1 MVQGRD
7 EMRLWNQSALGP
19 LTSMSSFLPSFFLV
33 FFVGWGWGW
42 GTRSHCVAQVD
53 LELLMQ
59 SRLALHTKHFS
70 RLSLSLFSDSTMKKH
85 SDSARP
91 SLVAFTD

>member
-33 FFVGWGWGW
+33 FFF
-42 GTRSHCVAQVD
+42 
-53 LELLMQ
+53 LLGGGGGGGQ
-59 SRLALHTKHFS
+59 GLT
-70 RLSLSLFSDSTMKKH
+70 
-85 SDSARP
+85 
-91 SLVAFTD
+91 V

>member
-7 EMRLWNQSALGP
+7 EMRLWNQSASGP
-19 LTSMSSFLPSFFLV
+19 LTSMSSFLPSFLFL
-33 FFVGWGWGW
+33 FFGGGVGW

-59 SRLALHTKHFS
+59 PRLALHTKHFS
-70 RLSLSLFSDSTMKKH
+70 RLSLSLFSNSTVKKH